1 MKLLKSILLG
11 IVLTLFVAACGG
23 GGGGG
28 GGNTGGGNTGG
39 GGGGGSGGG
48 GGGSGGGGGTPEP
61 PPLPFELISDEQ
73 GAASIDSV
81 RGEEVFVAFD
91 DNGNGLAVWFLRSGT
106 GTVLVYSMYVPA
118 TASWTAAVTAGDA
131 SGIWEA
137 KLQGGADSFGLL
149 ALRDGREIVAA
160 TFAGGALSDFETLE
174 TITEEEEREGLR
186 VEDIALAAS
195 GEGFA
200 ATWIKVTARDP
211 STGTRTSVARASVLP
226 MPGAG
231 WSAPENLGPEGELG
245 TLGIIGSATGYLAFW
260 EEGEIING
268 GAANL
273 LVNFYTNGQWQAG
286 PVDLDLIYP
295 YWDMQA
301 ASNGSTIELVWL
313 SQDRERVLGVSF
325 SETFQLSATADIYV
339 NADRIRSFRVA
350 SNDQDYAVV
359 ARKDNE
365 IYAIEKS
372 GGAWGTPE
380 FVSQSDI
387 NRDLIELVG
396 GGDEFVAV
404 WTQANGVAATK
415 YAGTWSTTAILSDD
429 TVDQF
434 DDIAVAHDGGDEFT
448 VVWRQK
454 LQEDREFDLAASRIS
469 FGPFTPA
476 ELIET
481 GSENAD
487 EPTVVGDPDGGVQ
500 VLWPQ
505 QLDDDTS
512 EEVFFARESGGS
524 FQEPTIIASDDL
536 GSSVRIT
543 RVLSNAAGRTLAVW
557 GQSRGNSFRQFA
569 AIKDPDGVWG
579 EPVIL
584 SDGPPLSFAGA
595 DQFAT
600 DGDGFAYVLTRRDP
614 TDDDDNDIEVRMY
627 DGVSWSDAT
636 VLDLDLRGNV
646 QSTSIASNGSG
657 YAVAWVQEPT
667 IDTRDQRTY
676 GSVYADGAWAGPELL
691 SAADAVFTQS
701 AGIVS
706 NGDGYAVT
714 WDDFRGD
721 AVSVN
726 VYSASGWG
734 GATPIAAIFGQA
746 LPSIATDGVGYLV
759 KWRDRLPGDSDRNLY
774 VAVSPTGSAADFGAP
789 ERLSPDDGNPP
800 GNGRVAG
807 GPAGYAVA
815 WSAFT
820 GGDGAE
826 AFASTWDGDSWTGPV
841 SIEDGVGPAYIDGIV
856 AGDTGFAV
864 LLVQSDTESRFSP
877 DSLVGNV
884 FDGTD
889 WLGPTL
895 LEDSD
900 EILGDFED
908 EGGQIAVSGDTYA
921 VTWAQRGE
929 DEITHA
935 WFSSFDG
942 ANWNRQQLEEQGTDA
957 DDTVIA
963 ANADGTFTVLW
974 RQADPDG
981 SPFVRLPWA
990 YPDVE

>member
-1 MKLLKSILLG
+1 MKLLQSILLG
-11 IVLTLFVAACGG
+11 LVLTLFVVACGG

-28 GGNTGGGNTGG
+28 GNAGGGGNTGG

-48 GGGSGGGGGTPEP
+48 GGGGTPEP
-61 PPLPFELISDEQ
+61 PPPPFELISDEQ

-137 KLQGGADSFGLL
+137 RLQGGADSIGLL
-149 ALRDGREIVAA
+149 ALNEGLEIVAA

-174 TITEEEEREGLR
+174 TITEEEEQEGLR
-186 VEDIALAAS
+186 VSDISLAAS
-195 GEGFA
+195 GAGFA
-200 ATWIKVTARDP
+200 ATWIKITDRDRD
-211 STGTRTSVARASVLP
+211 TGTRTSVARASVLS

-231 WSAPENLGPEGELG
+231 WSEPENLGPEGELG

-260 EEGEIING
+260 EEGDINNRG
-268 GAANL
+268 TANL
-273 LVNFYTNGQWQAG
+273 FANFYTNEQWQTG
-286 PVDLDLIYP
+286 PVDLDEIYP

-301 ASNGSTIELVWL
+301 ASDGETIELAWL
-313 SQDRERVLGVSF
+313 TRDQGMVLGVSF
-325 SETFQLSATADIYV
+325 SETFQLSATTEIYRS
-339 NADRIRSFRVA
+339 ADRVRSFRLA
-350 SNDQDYAVV
+350 SNDQAYAVV
-359 ARKDNE
+359 ARVNSE
-365 IYAIEKS
+365 MHAVVKS
-372 GGAWGTPE
+372 AGAWGTPE

-387 NRDLIELVG
+387 DRDLIELAG

-415 YAGTWSTTAILSDD
+415 YIGTWSITAILSDD

-434 DDIAVAHDGGDEFT
+434 EDIAVAHDGGDEFT

-454 LQEDREFDLAASRIS
+454 PSEDRDFDLAASRS
-469 FGPFTPA
+469 TFDPFTPA

-487 EPTVVGDPDGGVQ
+487 EPTVIGDPDGGVQ

-505 QLDDDTS
+505 QLDDDAS
-512 EEVFFARESGGS
+512 EEVLFARESGGN
-524 FQEPTIIASDDL
+524 FQEPAIIASDGL
-536 GSSVRIT
+536 GASVRIA

-557 GQSRGNSFRQFA
+557 SQSRGNSFRQFA
-569 AIKDPDGVWG
+569 AIRDPDGVWG
-579 EPVIL
+579 EPVIV
-584 SDGPPLSFAGA
+584 SDGSPLSFAGTS
-595 DQFAT
+595 QFAT
-600 DGDGFAYVLTRRDP
+600 DGDGFAFVLTRRDP
-614 TDDDDNDIEVRMY
+614 ADDDEANVEVRMY
-627 DGVSWSDAT
+627 DGSGWSDAA
-636 VLDLDLRGNV
+636 VLDLNLKGEV
-646 QSTSIASNGSG
+646 QSARIASNGSG
-657 YAVAWVQEPT
+657 YAVAWSQRPESG
-667 IDTRDQRTY
+667 TRDQRTY
-676 GSVYADGAWAGPELL
+676 GSVYADGAWASPELL
-691 SAADAVFTQS
+691 SAADALGTQTPV
-701 AGIVS
+701 IVS

-726 VYSASGWG
+726 VYTASGWS
-734 GATPIAAIFGQA
+734 GAAPIAPIFQQA
-746 LPSIATDGVGYLV
+746 NPSVATDGTGYLV
-759 KWRDRLPGDSDRNLY
+759 NWSDKLPGDSDRNIY
-774 VAVSPTGSAADFGAP
+774 VAVSPTGSAADFSAP

-800 GNGRVAG
+800 GSSRVAG
-807 GPAGYAVA
+807 GAAGFVVA

-841 SIEDGVGPAYIDGIV
+841 SIEDGVGPAYVDGIV
-856 AGDTGFAV
+856 AGDSGFAV
-864 LLVQSDTESRFSP
+864 LLFQADTESRFST
-877 DSLVGNV
+877 DSLVANV
-884 FDGTD
+884 FGGTD
-889 WLGPTL
+889 WLGATL

-908 EGGQIAVSGDTYA
+908 EGGQIVASGDTYA

-929 DEITHA
+929 DGIAHA

-942 ANWNRQQLEEQGTDA
+942 ANWNRQQLEDQGTDA

-963 ANADGTFTVLW
+963 ANGDGTFTVLW